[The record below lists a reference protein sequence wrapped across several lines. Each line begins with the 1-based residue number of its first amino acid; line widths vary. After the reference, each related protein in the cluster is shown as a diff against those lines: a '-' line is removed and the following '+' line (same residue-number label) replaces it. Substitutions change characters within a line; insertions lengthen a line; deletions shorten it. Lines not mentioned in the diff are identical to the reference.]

1 MKRWE
6 LTLKRPVTGISEQ
19 TYAVMADTEEDAIK
33 LFSEAFENGQ
43 DNLLRDGEMTVTI
56 EEFGKTGT
64 AVIEGTE
71 TELEIEF

>member
-6 LTLKRPVTGISEQ
+6 LTLKRPVTGTSEQ
-19 TYAVMADTEEDAIK
+19 TYAVLADTEEDAIK

-43 DNLLRDGEMTVTI
+43 DNLLRDGEMTVTV

-64 AVIEGTE
+64 ATIEGTE
-71 TELEIEF
+71 PELEIEF